1 MKFESRFTIPAAML
15 TLALASTPAFAQ
27 QPQPAQPQPSQPPAA
42 SQAPA
47 MQSKTAL
54 GELVKVDVDKKT
66 LKIKS
71 ADDKEM
77 EFRFTA
83 ATEVT
88 GESRNVEGLAT
99 KTGTKVSVDYQGEGK
114 NMVATKIAIQDADAH
129 GAAPAPA
136 PAPSPAPAPAPQ
148 TAPRP

>member
-1 MKFESRFTIPAAML
+1 MKLESKFTIPAAML
-15 TLALASTPAFAQ
+15 ALSLAGSPVFAGQSQPAS
-27 QPQPAQPQPSQPPAA
+27 PQPAQPPTA

-47 MQSKTAL
+47 AQSQTVL
-54 GELVKVDVDKKT
+54 GELVKVDVDKKV
-66 LKIKS
+66 LKIK
-71 ADDKEM
+71 AAGDKEM

-114 NMVATKIAIQDADAH
+114 NMVATKIAIQDADSNA
-129 GAAPAPA
+129 AAPAPA
-136 PAPSPAPAPAPQ
+136 PAPQPAPQ
-148 TAPRP
+148 Q

>member
-66 LKIKS
+66 LRIKS

-136 PAPSPAPAPAPQ
+136 PSPAPEPAPQ